1 MHYSIRFI
9 TPLLAA
15 VLTLSTPARAEN
27 MHQTPSHLTESQS
40 TITAAQEWDLTP
52 DEWQRYLQL
61 RNGRRGVLS
70 PGLDPLTMLGT
81 EARSD
86 EERRRL
92 AERWVKQEFQRTEAE
107 LAFQRAVDN
116 AWRRMYPRVLPVRQS
131 VMTEN
136 RRALFVRENCPPCEQ
151 QLAELLSTG
160 QPLDIYLVGSGGKD
174 SAVRRWAQKQRIPA
188 AKVASRHITLNHDN
202 GQWLKYSGGK
212 MPVLLQK
219 EGQGWS
225 HVN

>member
-1 MHYSIRFI
+1 MYHPIRFI
-9 TPLLAA
+9 TPLVAV
-15 VLTLSTPARAEN
+15 VLTLSTPAQAEN
-27 MHQTPSHLTESQS
+27 TRQTASHLTESQS
-40 TITAAQEWDLTP
+40 TITATQEWDLTP

-61 RNGRRGVLS
+61 KNGRRGVLS

-92 AERWVKQEFQRTEAE
+92 AELWVKQEFQRTEAE
-107 LAFQRAVDN
+107 LAFQREVDN
-116 AWRRMYPRVLPVRQS
+116 AWRRIFPRLLPVRHNPIA
-131 VMTEN
+131 TG
-136 RRALFVRENCPPCEQ
+136 RRALFVRENCPPCDHRLT
-151 QLAELLSTG
+151 QLLATG
-160 QPLDIYLVGSGGKD
+160 QPLDIYLVGSGGQD

-188 AKVASRHITLNHDN
+188 AKVVSRHITLNHDN

-212 MPVLLQK
+212 MPVLLQQ